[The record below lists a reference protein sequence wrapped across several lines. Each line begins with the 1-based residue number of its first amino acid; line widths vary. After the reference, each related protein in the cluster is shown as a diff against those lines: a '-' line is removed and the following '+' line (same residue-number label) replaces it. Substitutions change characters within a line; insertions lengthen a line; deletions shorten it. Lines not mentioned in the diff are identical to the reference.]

1 MRPARSPREFC
12 TLYRFVGRPP
22 TRRRGLTC
30 RRCKRGCASAARD
43 VGEKLVG
50 TPWERRGNRASIV
63 GKDRTAPINT
73 PGSVYASLP
82 EVLYQLS
89 SEGASRGC
97 SRRFSQERA
106 RERAISHASAYSP

>member
-1 MRPARSPREFC
+1 MALVGIGRCPANGRHSCVPHAHRESFAPF
-12 TLYRFVGRPP
+12 TASLDVYRFVGRPP

-73 PGSVYASLP
+73 PGSRLR
-82 EVLYQLS
+82 LLT
-89 SEGASRGC
+89 GG
-97 SRRFSQERA
+97 
-106 RERAISHASAYSP
+106 